1 MSYSDSLDNITLDS
15 DDILT
20 IERFENNYYNH
31 KNNVLQIGGVYTIE
45 QINEKLQT
53 IFTNILELIFRKID
67 FKELIFSKEFE
78 EDGNNYIIEYYHHT
92 YPRPEYSDHE
102 KYNEYEK
109 NRDNRIQ
116 VFRYVLDESNQ
127 TNVYPN
133 LTEYNKLLEKDIEL
147 KKVLQKNTF
156 NQFKLNFL
164 KDKELEYE
172 IYFERYFDKLKLS
185 INPFKKKVFK
195 EWKQK
200 SIPEHK
206 RLFKKDFIIWKKKID
221 FEYDT
226 KLDKESITGK
236 KTEKITEKEIFEEEK
251 KRRKGDT
258 NTVVSTNNS
267 NDLLRTAAEIS
278 GQAVTNVID
287 NVTMPIKVGVYGL
300 NLAFNPQLLVPATAT
315 TSASARPLAPTPPTT
330 TEVAPATTKVAS
342 ARPLP
347 LPLAPTPPTATTSA
361 SAPTPP
367 TATTSASAPTPTPT
381 PITPK
386 PLPPVPVTAPALSV
400 PATTST
406 ATTEVAP
413 TLVPETIK
421 VAKES
426 FLNRIFGKN
435 TTTSVPAI
443 AEKPKPKY
451 WFWPSS
457 GGGNNKKKL
466 KKNIIRLYNCYIL
479 SQNQNGGAN
488 NKLSFLIKK
497 KLDKKIAELKFIEG
511 GGFFEDANKLATDAN
526 KSITDVTKSA
536 ITDANKFL
544 TDTTNSVTSLLT
556 PIDHVWLTNLHNF
569 SKLKTTEATK
579 LLRNATESV
588 TSSFILTEEEKQ
600 KKVLIDLIFI
610 EIEKPEIKEQIN
622 SLFSLEILKELINN
636 EKENKNFDKFLEIT
650 NKIADIRVLII
661 GSFLKIFVQNLDKKA
676 MEILLL
682 KNQKGGKYNNIVSKY
697 TNDLEGGNLGEF
709 LIYTLPGYGRDIT
722 NILGSIIKTIFE
734 GLLFMFQLLGKG
746 VDISKLSET
755 FKILGVIPYI
765 LTQVIFNKENFGRAL
780 QNNHW

>member
-488 NKLSFLIKK
+488 NKLSLIIKK
-497 KLDKKIAELKFIEG
+497 RLDKKIIELKNLEG
-511 GGFFEDANKLATDAN
+511 GADDEEYIFFLKNLKDKIKDNLTKNSTEINNMFSIDLLREIFNNNK
-526 KSITDVTKSA
+526 IREM
-536 ITDANKFL
+536 F
-544 TDTTNSVTSLLT
+544 
-556 PIDHVWLTNLHNF
+556 PIDLNKMF
-569 SKLKTTEATK
+569 SEDFLKQISTMYDKIFYNIIEK
-579 LLRNATESV
+579 
-588 TSSFILTEEEKQ
+588 IIDKQ
-600 KKVLIDLIFI
+600 KIQ
-610 EIEKPEIKEQIN
+610 IKEVY
-622 SLFSLEILKELINN
+622 EKELAKNN
-636 EKENKNFDKFLEIT
+636 N
-650 NKIADIRVLII
+650 
-661 GSFLKIFVQNLDKKA
+661 G
-676 MEILLL
+676 
-682 KNQKGGKYNNIVSKY
+682 
-697 TNDLEGGNLGEF
+697 DLVGGNLGNAIQE
-709 LIYTLPGYGRDIT
+709 
-722 NILGSIIKTIFE
+722 IIKNALLVPGVLIWSWEIIASVPGMIE
-734 GLLFMFQLLGKG
+734 GFGKVG
-746 VDISKLSET
+746 K
-755 FKILGVIPYI
+755 
-765 LTQVIFNKENFGRAL
+765 AL
-780 QNNHW
+780 QDSIMGAHFIPLLESGRGGIGWTNLHGSRY